1 MKARLPSPSLRGALL
16 GAIAALS
23 LVACDPYERTR
34 VDAVVTS
41 RLGGAASPAKV
52 TVPEGMALKARVE
65 SLDGDDEP
73 LPGELFS
80 EDPAVL
86 EVLPG
91 PGPTDFVFVGRKV
104 GRTGLVVIAD
114 GKERLVI
121 EAEVTAQPEP

>member
-1 MKARLPSPSLRGALL
+1 MNAGLVLRGAV
-16 GAIAALS
+16 AAL
-23 LVACDPYERTR
+23 LATAAIGCDPYERTR

-65 SLDGDDEP
+65 SLDGDDEA
-73 LPGELFS
+73 LPGELYS
-80 EDPAVL
+80 EDPSIV

-104 GRTGLVVIAD
+104 GRTGLVVLAN
-114 GKERLVI
+114 GEERLVI